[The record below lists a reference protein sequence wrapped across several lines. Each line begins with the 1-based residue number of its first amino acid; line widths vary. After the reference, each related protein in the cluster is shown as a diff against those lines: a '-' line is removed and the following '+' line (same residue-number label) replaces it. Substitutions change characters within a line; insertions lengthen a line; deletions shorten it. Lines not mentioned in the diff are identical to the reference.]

1 MQEPAIHNQAEIDAE
16 TQKTLRSFRA
26 SRMILPILLG
36 IAAVGYLF
44 YRQFDLEQ
52 FREIHWSWR
61 AFGWIGV
68 AFGLLILRHLFYS
81 FRLYYL
87 TGGYFTWWKCIQ
99 LIILWEFSAA
109 ITPTSKGGPLVM
121 MFVLTKE
128 KLAAGRTAAAVI
140 YAMVLDSGFFVLTL
154 PLWLALYGP
163 PMLYPGMHSFND
175 LNLANVAFFTTYAIM
190 LVYWIVLMFFLF
202 VKPQYA
208 EGALDWL
215 ARRRFLK
222 KVAPKLRRI
231 GEEFARAAD
240 EMKQQDWR
248 YHLRVIIG
256 TVGAWTCKFIM
267 INCLIIAIVP
277 STPVDGAT
285 QAFIYARLVAM
296 FIIMAFSP
304 TPGGAGLAE
313 MALVDFTSDYVPKG
327 IGLVVA
333 LLWRG
338 MAYYGYLLLGAIV
351 VPGWIALH
359 IGKKPKVEKPGNAGK
374 RASS

>member
-1 MQEPAIHNQAEIDAE
+1 MQEPALRTQAEIDAE
-16 TQKTLRSFRA
+16 THKTLRSFRA
-26 SRMILPILLG
+26 SRMILPIILG

-44 YRQFDLEQ
+44 YRQFDVEQ
-52 FREIHWSWR
+52 FRQIHWTWT

-68 AFGLLILRHLFYS
+68 AFLLLVLRHLFYA
-81 FRLYYL
+81 FRLRTL
-87 TGGYFTWWKCIQ
+87 TGGYFSWRKCIQ

-128 KLAAGRTAAAVI
+128 NLAAGRTAAAVI

-163 PMLYPGMHSFND
+163 PMLYPGMHTFND
-175 LNLANVAFFTTYAIM
+175 LNLANVAFFATYSIM
-190 LVYWIVLMFFLF
+190 LVYWVVLIFFLF
-202 VKPQYA
+202 VKPHYT

-215 ARRRFLK
+215 ARRRFLHK
-222 KVAPKLRRI
+222 MAPKLRRI

-240 EMKQQDWR
+240 EMKAQDWR

-256 TVGAWTCKFIM
+256 TLGAWTCKFVM

-285 QAFIYARLVAM
+285 QAFIYARLVVM
-296 FIIMAFSP
+296 FIVMAFSP

-313 MALVDFTSDYVPKG
+313 MALVDFTSDYVPRG

-351 VPGWIALH
+351 VPGWIAQH
-359 IGKKPKVEKPGNAGK
+359 IGKQALPAKKSRFRK
-374 RASS
+374 RAAS